1 MGDGDDGELMVHFGS
16 FEDER
21 IVHAITTRVG
31 GVSAAPCDELNLSWA
46 RTDDP
51 RTVLE
56 NRRRVCA
63 ALDIPLDRVVQS
75 GQVHGVDVRA
85 VGAAEAGRG
94 ARERQTV
101 LPPCDA
107 LITADPDVYLLA
119 CFADCVPLLLFD
131 PVRLVVG
138 VAHAGWRGT
147 LQGMGPATVRAMSE
161 HYGSRPAD
169 LRVVIGPSAGPC
181 CYEVG
186 AEVIRAVEASN
197 FASDE
202 LLRPSAAGHAF
213 FDLWK
218 ANRCLLQASGVLP
231 EHIETSGICTIDHS
245 DRFFSH
251 RASGGNTGRF
261 GAIIGIRSQSARGG
275 EAL

>member
-1 MGDGDDGELMVHFGS
+1 MGYGDDRELMLHFGS

-21 IVHAITTRVG
+21 IIHAITTRAG
-31 GVSAAPCDELNLSWA
+31 GVSPAPCNELNLSWA

-51 RTVLE
+51 GTVLE

-94 ARERQTV
+94 AQERQTV
-101 LPPCDA
+101 LPPSDA

-147 LQGMGPATVRAMSE
+147 LQGMGPATVRAMTE

-186 AEVIRAVEASN
+186 AEVIAAVQASDLP
-197 FASDE
+197 SDE
-202 LLRPSAAGHAF
+202 LLRPSTAGHAF

-218 ANRCLLQASGVLP
+218 ANRRLLQGVGVLP
-231 EHIETSGICTIDHS
+231 EHIETSGICTIEQS
-245 DRFFSH
+245 ERFFSH

-261 GAIIGIRSQSARGG
+261 GAIIGIRPQPVRSGDAI
-275 EAL
+275 

>member
-1 MGDGDDGELMVHFGS
+1 VVVEGVQVLHFRS

-21 IVHAITTRVG
+21 IVHAITTRAG
-31 GVSAAPCDELNLSWA
+31 GVSPAPCDELNLSWA

-63 ALDIPLDRVVQS
+63 ALNIPPDRIVQS

-101 LPPCDA
+101 LPPSDA

-131 PVRLVVG
+131 PIRLAVG

-147 LQGMGPATVRAMSE
+147 LQGMGPATVRAMAE

-169 LRVVIGPSAGPC
+169 LRVVIGPSAGSC

-186 AEVIRAVEASN
+186 GDVIAAVEASDLP
-197 FASDE
+197 SDE
-202 LLRPSAAGHAF
+202 LLRPSVAGHAF

-218 ANRCLLQASGVLP
+218 TNRCLLQAAGVQP
-231 EHIETSGICTIDHS
+231 EHIETSGICTIDHH

-261 GAIIGIRSQSARGG
+261 GAIIGIRPQSVRSGDTI
-275 EAL
+275 